1 MATVMVNLLG
11 LSEKPAEN
19 PYADLTGSEW
29 YADAVLKCTAA
40 GVMQGDGSNCN
51 ANANITRQEA
61 TVMFARALGVEEDA
75 SPNLS
80 KFSDGGDVAGWAAGA
95 VSAMADRGIITG
107 AGDGRVL
114 PNQNIDRASTMALLD
129 KAISTYAD
137 KAGSYEATEDGITLV
152 KAGDVTISGSAD
164 TILLAAGAADT
175 TATLASDTYADTV
188 ILMGGNET
196 LVLSTGANVGKVEV
210 REAASGASVKVNS
223 GSAVASMEIAG
234 DNCSVTG
241 SGKVGEIVVTGGEGS
256 SVTVPGAKVK
266 NESGSTVKVGNK
278 DLAPGN
284 EATVPGSGGSSGGT
298 GPVEPTD
305 EPTSIRLT
313 LPENAEMVVDESRSI
328 GFVILPETNFHR
340 SVTWSSSDDA
350 VATVDKWGR
359 VTAHKAGTVSI
370 TARSEYNPN
379 ISDTVSIKIVASEDE
394 LAQSTPSGIVNFNGT
409 PAEEVQNLQKYVDR
423 YTKDEALAS
432 EDVPQTVKD
441 ALNNGTGSTA
451 AVTQGDVTW
460 SLEVYGIKRVE
471 TEPVHERDAE
481 QYFMGDRY
489 LPADAKDTP
498 NTSIIHMESDNANGL
513 WVASA
518 SAVTH
523 IRMEELS
530 YTDKAAEMSATSQ
543 EVSRYGFVSG
553 TRRDDANSP
562 WEADDDDNDGLWTS
576 MYGVGELMRYAV
588 LREDGS
594 GATDDEVQTAR
605 DAALRSLKAVLL
617 LSNVSCRQG
626 TVEAFVRPL
635 RNGSNWYLNKALLKG
650 GDPSVRNLQHS
661 PADTTAR
668 NDDESLMAPVVEEDW
683 ADLTLE
689 NFTGP
694 KDAFETRTRSL
705 EGFVARTLTV
715 GDENYGGG
723 NRWKINEDGTA
734 TCVMQDTTDGLPKYD
749 SSTVDASGE
758 IPEIL
763 LSVLPE
769 GTVKSDITYKAD
781 TSTDE
786 LIGHLFIYKVAYDI
800 LDESNPE
807 EAQLKA
813 LVSDTMDR
821 LAQHFVDNGYSLR
834 DATGQGTS
842 WGKTELDYFNNG
854 MTWEDSPLNCLVLLN
869 IFKVA
874 SYVTGEQRWED
885 EYRMLATEEPYR
897 YADLCGTY
905 WERLLY
911 VAQTD
916 GVLQPGETPDH
927 WALNYL
933 NYSDEEM
940 AMLAYYLLFQLEDD
954 SVLLD
959 KYRVG
964 LNDWWNSMQ
973 YSENPLWYY
982 IYQLAYPD
990 EVKTDYFGNSLIETA
1005 SWTLSRHPI
1014 DTIKWTASHPERPDV
1029 TGPVSSFLPDEEL
1042 ANGPT
1047 LDKETGEIRVAPF
1060 DERAVHKYNGN
1071 TYKLYDDNSNAMETS
1086 TTYTLPYW
1094 LGRYHGMIA
1103 PEATTDGPTSI
1114 NLSLPENAEMV
1125 VDESRSIGFTI
1136 LPESNLHRGVAWSS
1150 SDEEIATVDE
1160 WGRVTAHKA
1169 GTVTITATSTYNPA
1183 VSDTAAIKVVN
1194 TTDELTKSTPHEIVN
1209 YEGTAAEEVHNL
1221 QKYVD
1226 RYTKDE
1232 ALASEDVPQTVK
1244 DALNNGTGSTS
1255 DVTQDDVTWSLEI
1268 YGIKRVET
1276 EPVHERDAEQ
1286 YFMGNRYLPDDA
1298 KDTPNTSIIHMEGD
1312 TAGTGLWVVSA
1323 GAVTH
1328 IRMEELSYIDK
1339 AADMSATTQEYVARR
1354 GMVSEAVWNGEK
1366 WVPQETDN
1374 DGLWTS
1380 MYGAGELMRY
1390 KVLQDEGVQG
1400 AELEAAKKA
1409 ALDSIKATLLLS
1421 NITCRTGTVEAY
1433 VRPLMNST
1441 NQCHYTEQG
1450 KGLALLKDKEYAV
1463 YDRQGSP
1470 ADTQVRNDDPNFLT
1484 PIVPEDW
1491 AIVDENSDKSL
1502 FATRTRS
1509 LDGMIARTYRL
1520 EGEYPDAN
1528 FNDGYYWNIDGQI
1541 AKCEE
1546 TTSTKVKWENLAGT
1560 TVDASGEIP
1569 EVLADLLGD
1578 ATKDDI
1584 IYKTDTSTDEI
1595 IGHLFIYKIAYDILG
1610 DEGEEGQLKEL
1621 ISDTMRRIAQHFAD
1635 NGYSLLD
1642 ATGQGTTWGKTNL
1655 DYFNNGMTWE
1665 DNSLNCLVVLNIFK
1679 LAAYVTGE
1687 QRWED
1692 EYQMLATEEPFR
1704 YADLCGKYWEHL
1716 AYVAHKNGFVPED
1729 ASEEEVNNWIL
1740 NYLNYSDEE
1749 MAMLAYY
1756 LLFQMEDDSI
1766 LLDKYREGLND
1777 WWNSIQH
1784 SENPL
1789 WYYIYQLAYPSESK
1803 TDYYGNSLVETASWT
1818 LSRHPIDTIKWSA
1831 THPERPDVKAPDP
1844 TQYQG
1849 SPDDEIEFLNRGPT
1863 RDKTTGEI
1871 RVAPFDERGLHK
1883 YNGSTYGLEDIN
1895 PNQMEGSTTYTLP
1908 YWLGRYHGMITPE
1921 ATTDGPTSIN
1931 LSLPENTEMVVGDN
1945 RSIDLTILPES
1956 NPYRGVTWT
1965 SDNEEV
1971 ATVDKW
1977 GRVTAHKAGTVTI
1990 TAAAKANP
1998 QVTASGT
2005 IKVVASLEDLSKTS
2019 RKDIVNYEGTPAEEV
2034 HNLQKYVDRYT
2045 KDEALSS
2052 EEVPQT
2058 VKNVLTD
2065 GSGASTAAVTQGD
2078 VTWSLET
2085 YGIKRLETEPVHE
2098 RDAEQYFMG
2107 NRYLPDE
2114 AKETPAT
2121 SIIHME
2127 SDTAGTGLW
2136 VVSANAVT
2144 HIRMEE
2150 LSYTEKATEMSN
2162 NTHTYLDRY
2171 GFISESL
2178 YKDGKWVPQETD
2190 NDGTWTA
2197 KYAIGELMRYAVLKQ
2212 EGADQEN
2219 IATAREYALRS
2230 LKAALLL
2237 ANISCRTGTVDAY
2250 VRPLQNDSNQCW
2262 YADNFT
2268 GYALLKGKDF
2278 SINNSQTSPANKATR
2293 IDGDQ
2298 QLTPFFPED
2307 WGLVTESTDKSL
2319 FETRTRTLEGF
2330 IARTFRFEGEFDNN
2344 FNDGYYWNITGDTAT
2359 CEETTS
2365 DKVKWEKLAG
2375 TTVDASG
2382 EIPTVLQDLLGD
2394 KTKDD
2399 IIYKA
2404 DTSTDEIIN
2413 HLLVYKV
2420 AYDILSD
2427 DDPEE
2432 KAIKEVLVD
2441 TVRNIAQH
2449 FVDNG
2454 YALRDA
2460 TGQGTT
2466 WGKTE
2471 LDYFNNSMTWED
2483 CSLNCL
2489 VLLNVFKLA
2498 GYVTGEAR
2506 WENEYRML
2514 ATEEPYRYA
2523 DLCGQYWER
2532 LEYVAHVD
2540 GGLPEDASQEEV
2552 DEWIRYYLC
2561 YPDEE
2566 MAVSAYYLLFQME
2579 EDEALLEKYRAGF
2592 DDWWK
2597 SMQYSENPMYYY
2609 MYQLSFP
2616 NEEQTDAYGRS
2627 IVESASWELSREPI
2641 DTIAWSA
2648 HHEDRP
2654 DVYADDGGY
2663 GWEAISRDRETN
2675 EIRVVPADERGI
2687 HKFDN
2692 STYNLNHKNNPQLME
2707 GCTNFTMPYWIGR
2720 YHGLITPEAEDTSI
2734 RMSSTE
2740 ITHCSPDGINTSE
2753 PVKWTTSDPY
2763 VAYVDMVGNEPGD
2776 YSGKI
2781 IAISAGTAII
2791 TATQGDVTV
2800 DIPVSVT
2807 EGEETELKKLVYYY
2821 NAGDAQIPEAL
2832 KTAEVI
2838 PFEEQPTVPAE
2849 TGRVGMPSAE
2859 YIGYVEGENGVQWM
2873 LSADKKSVTLYD
2885 PNLPAA
2891 DQLQYLEGG
2900 RYLPQDAA
2908 GQTQL
2913 ISNIM
2918 SDGENG
2924 LWILGASGDATR
2936 VSRKQVSQVGI
2947 AMLEQEMMKNLNDRF
2962 GITSNDTDTDSK
2974 ENKIA
2979 AIMGSKDKSDL
2990 NFHVEV
2996 GDNDGSI
3003 TATFGRGQ
3011 IYYYKYMLSK
3021 YGPDDERTKDALRS
3035 AIRTTEAT
3043 ALLPYVS
3050 GRQMKVP
3057 AKEEAKDYILE
3068 LLGAAPDG
3076 SDEGKPVYLDEDGNY
3091 TLEDTGVPA
3100 PDGFLVRTFTVL
3112 PDGEGVDTLG
3122 DDAFLQKNAGV
3133 TTDINGKEVPYSKLV
3148 NLKVSSEAE
3157 ERNQYSALKAY
3168 ATVAVP
3174 DRLEKLYNPDGTIPE
3189 SAVYYKD
3196 STSTDELN
3204 NVISFYTL
3212 AYDTFRD
3219 VDPELASLLKSA
3231 IVSIANHCIIN
3242 NYHIAGISANKS
3254 RNLYPDYQR
3263 GGEKFSEG
3271 FVDSGNGL
3279 NVPNYHTRWGNMEPE
3294 YLDGVNDPNGESDY
3308 EDGPLNNAIA
3318 LEILQL
3324 AMLVVN
3330 DTEIPYYN
3338 DGEFKTAAPIDYAA
3352 EFKALTTP
3360 ELFKERYPRVVNS
3373 TSALD
3378 AMQQYMP
3385 RYFAISE
3392 HNGDDF
3398 GSAGCSFEA
3407 YLNTGDEHKFINIM
3421 FSLVNTMPEDASAD
3435 VLDAYKTA
3443 FDQWWYNVKRYRDP
3457 WATYYHALIL
3467 AKFKELGVD
3476 VSRDEVDIAG
3486 AEHSLSRFPTNGGHW
3501 DVDNSARQDVTY
3513 LIYGDST
3520 GWLDQALPRDEM
3532 RSYTVGEDLFD
3543 PNGSGRL
3550 SLYNQIAFILP
3561 VWLSR
3566 VPENIA
3572 LIESLG
3578 DNARPDNGPAPSI
3591 SDAESSS
3598 TDVYLTMNVGEQ
3610 KTLNVTGTEDAYV
3623 RNIVWNTATWTE
3635 ETQIIDLKN
3644 LYSYEALTQDQFFP
3658 AQVTAVHPGTTT
3670 VTALTCDGFSPRP
3683 NYVTY
3688 HITVE
3693 DPKESAPAQSLLT
3706 VSDSDFA
3713 YPSWLLA
3720 AINDEHKN
3728 TEGHCNVSIEYL
3740 SSNESA
3746 GTVDPES
3753 GAITYLTEE
3762 PFFIIAKVQYSD
3774 MTVNGEAR
3782 FEKSHIMYFK
3792 TPVVKAASLA
3802 EF

>member
-1 MATVMVNLLG
+1 
-11 LSEKPAEN
+11 
-19 PYADLTGSEW
+19 
-29 YADAVLKCTAA
+29 
-40 GVMQGDGSNCN
+40 
-51 ANANITRQEA
+51 
-61 TVMFARALGVEEDA
+61 
-75 SPNLS
+75 
-80 KFSDGGDVAGWAAGA
+80 
-95 VSAMADRGIITG
+95 
-107 AGDGRVL
+107 
-114 PNQNIDRASTMALLD
+114 MALLD

-164 TILLAAGAADT
+164 TILLAAGAAGT
-175 TATLASDTYADTV
+175 TATLAGDTYADTV

-266 NESGSTVKVGNK
+266 NESDSTVKVGNK

-359 VTAHKAGTVSI
+359 ITAHKAGTVSI
-370 TARSEYNPN
+370 TARSEYNPS

-513 WVASA
+513 WVVSA

-588 LREDGS
+588 LREEGS

-617 LSNVSCRQG
+617 LSNVSCRTG

-635 RNGSNWYLNKALLKG
+635 RSGSNWYLNKALLKG

-1169 GTVTITATSTYNPA
+1169 GTVTITAASTYNSA

-1232 ALASEDVPQTVK
+1232 ALAREDVPQTVK
-1244 DALNNGTGSTS
+1244 DALNNGTGSTAA
-1255 DVTQDDVTWSLEI
+1255 VTQGDVTWSLEV

-1298 KDTPNTSIIHMEGD
+1298 DETPDTSIIHMEGD

-1328 IRMEELSYIDK
+1328 IRMEELSYTDK

-1400 AELEAAKKA
+1400 VELEAAKKA

-1740 NYLNYSDEE
+1740 NCLNYSDEE

-1908 YWLGRYHGMITPE
+1908 YWLGRYHGMITSE
-1921 ATTDGPTSIN
+1921 AATDGPTSIN
-1931 LSLPENTEMVVGDN
+1931 LSLPENAEMVAGDS
-1945 RSIDLTILPES
+1945 RSIDFVILPES
-1956 NPYRGVTWT
+1956 NPYRGVTWS

-1971 ATVDKW
+1971 ATVDEW

-1990 TAAAKANP
+1990 TAAKANP

-2005 IKVVASLEDLSKTS
+2005 IKVVASLEELSKTGH
-2019 RKDIVNYEGTPAEEV
+2019 KDIVNYEGTPAEEV

-2045 KDEALSS
+2045 KEEALSS

-2078 VTWSLET
+2078 VIWSLET

-2114 AKETPAT
+2114 AKETPDT

-2127 SDTAGTGLW
+2127 GDTAGTGLW

-2150 LSYTEKATEMSN
+2150 LSYTDKAAEMSD
-2162 NTHTYLDRY
+2162 NTQTYVARRGLINEAHRSDMY
-2171 GFISESL
+2171 SDDWLSKVG
-2178 YKDGKWVPQETD
+2178 D
-2190 NDGTWTA
+2190 NDGTWTSLYGA
-2197 KYAIGELMRYAVLKQ
+2197 GEMMRYAVLKNDPSATQ
-2212 EGADQEN
+2212 EEIEA
-2219 IATAREYALRS
+2219 AREIAMRS
-2230 LKAALLL
+2230 LKAVLLL
-2237 ANISCRTGTVDAY
+2237 SNVSCRTGTVDAY
-2250 VRPLQNDSNQCW
+2250 VRPLKNGSNKCD
-2262 YADNFT
+2262 YVEGEF
-2268 GYALLKGKDF
+2268 GKGLALLAGKDP
-2278 SINNSQTSPANKATR
+2278 STNSPQTSPVN
-2293 IDGDQ
+2293 
-2298 QLTPFFPED
+2298 TPVRNDDSNLLAPIFPED
-2307 WGLVTESTDKSL
+2307 WAIVDENSDKSN
-2319 FETRTRTLEGF
+2319 FATRKRTVEGF
-2330 IARTFRFEGEFDNN
+2330 IARTYAYEDEPEDAMLNL
-2344 FNDGYYWNITGDTAT
+2344 NDGYFWKIDAETNTAT
-2359 CEETTS
+2359 CQPSTS
-2365 DKVKWEKLAG
+2365 TKVPWEKMPG

-2382 EIPTVLQDLLGD
+2382 EIPEILLDALGEGN
-2394 KTKDD
+2394 TKDGLL
-2399 IIYKA
+2399 YKG
-2404 DTSTDEIIN
+2404 DTSTDELIA
-2413 HLLVYKV
+2413 HLFIYKIS
-2420 AYDILSD
+2420 YDILD
-2427 DDPEE
+2427 EDNEE
-2432 KAIKEVLVD
+2432 EAALKQLITD
-2441 TVRNIAQH
+2441 TVRRLAQH

-2454 YALRDA
+2454 YSLLDA

-2466 WGKTE
+2466 WGKTNLE
-2471 LDYFNNSMTWED
+2471 YFNNSMTWED
-2483 CSLNCL
+2483 NSLNCL
-2489 VLLNVFKLA
+2489 VLLNVFKMA
-2498 GYVTGEAR
+2498 HYVTGEQR
-2506 WENEYRML
+2506 WEDEYRML
-2514 ATEEPYRYA
+2514 ALEEPYRYA
-2523 DLCGQYWER
+2523 ELCGKYWEH
-2532 LEYVAHVD
+2532 LAYVAHKN
-2540 GGLPEDASQEEV
+2540 GFIPEDASQEEV
-2552 DEWIRYYLC
+2552 DNWILNYHNYS
-2561 YPDEE
+2561 DEE
-2566 MAVSAYYLLFQME
+2566 MAMLAYYLLFQLE
-2579 EDEALLEKYRAGF
+2579 NDPVLLEQYRVGLN
-2592 DDWWK
+2592 DWWN
-2597 SMQYSENPMYYY
+2597 SIQYSENPLWYYI
-2609 MYQLSFP
+2609 YQLAYP
-2616 NEEQTDAYGRS
+2616 DQVMTDYYGNS
-2627 IVESASWELSREPI
+2627 LIETASWTLSRHPI
-2641 DTIAWSA
+2641 DTIKWSA
-2648 HHEDRP
+2648 THPDRP
-2654 DVYADDGGY
+2654 DVKSPDPSQYQGSPEDEIDNVADGPT
-2663 GWEAISRDRETN
+2663 RDKTTG
-2675 EIRVVPADERGI
+2675 EIRVVPFDERGL
-2687 HKFDN
+2687 HKYN
-2692 STYNLNHKNNPQLME
+2692 GSTYSLEDIDPNKME
-2707 GCTNFTMPYWIGR
+2707 SSTIYSLPYWLGR
-2720 YHGLITPEAEDTSI
+2720 YHGMITPDATETEEPIISLAVMSDIHVGCTDHVMPTTHAERFETALNFYTENGFNYDAVILNGDCADNPSVSDTQFDTFMEVLNANIQEGAQPIINTGNHENYLGNQIQEVFYEKTGIGSNPAYTI
-2734 RMSSTE
+2734 SENDDSTE
-2740 ITHCSPDGINTSE
+2740 SNMIFYDTWVNGYHFIVFNHDRKDLSDERISWLTSKIEEGYNGQPVDPSKPVFLVSHYDQDTWADRSASTVEKLQPVFEAHPNVVMFTGHNHASLNNIHNLLGNRVGCLSIHDGGVGDVQTEGDYYTAKPISQGLFVEVYADYMLVHQLAFNDGGYEMAE
-2753 PVKWTTSDPY
+2753 PVRIPLDDMLSVVPTDDEVPTFSDD
-2763 VAYVDMVGNEPGD
+2763 A
-2776 YSGKI
+2776 
-2781 IAISAGTAII
+2781 A
-2791 TATQGDVTV
+2791 VTV
-2800 DIPVSVT
+2800 DDITFNSCSISFPAASDNHVVSHYNIFVRNGD
-2807 EGEETELKKLVYYY
+2807 GEEAQVDLIYNPYWIKDETADFTRTLKGLTPGSTGNVVLVEAYDAWGNLSARIESAPFDVPAADPSYSDDAPTVLHMDFSTVEGNTVKDASVNQNDALLEG
-2821 NAGDAQIPEAL
+2821 NASVVYDETFKKNVLVLDGTGARGDANSSCAR
-2832 KTAEVI
+2832 I
-2838 PFEEQPTVPAE
+2838 PFNSSLYTQDAITIETAFIIDEEISDDTSALHGSDEQHIISNYE
-2849 TGRVGMPSAE
+2849 TG
-2859 YIGYVEGENGVQWM
+2859 GYSLAYGNGDGKLHFYM
-2873 LSADKKSVTLYD
+2873 DSDFNELSADITRGQPHHVMVTYD
-2885 PNLPAA
+2885 HATLKLFVDGVLCDETSANA
-2891 DQLQYLEGG
+2891 DIAINVLNDLF
-2900 RYLPQDAA
+2900 
-2908 GQTQL
+2908 
-2913 ISNIM
+2913 
-2918 SDGENG
+2918 
-2924 LWILGASGDATR
+2924 LGAD
-2936 VSRKQVSQVGI
+2936 
-2947 AMLEQEMMKNLNDRF
+2947 
-2962 GITSNDTDTDSK
+2962 
-2974 ENKIA
+2974 
-2979 AIMGSKDKSDL
+2979 
-2990 NFHVEV
+2990 
-2996 GDNDGSI
+2996 
-3003 TATFGRGQ
+3003 
-3011 IYYYKYMLSK
+3011 
-3021 YGPDDERTKDALRS
+3021 
-3035 AIRTTEAT
+3035 
-3043 ALLPYVS
+3043 
-3050 GRQMKVP
+3050 
-3057 AKEEAKDYILE
+3057 
-3068 LLGAAPDG
+3068 
-3076 SDEGKPVYLDEDGNY
+3076 
-3091 TLEDTGVPA
+3091 
-3100 PDGFLVRTFTVL
+3100 
-3112 PDGEGVDTLG
+3112 
-3122 DDAFLQKNAGV
+3122 
-3133 TTDINGKEVPYSKLV
+3133 
-3148 NLKVSSEAE
+3148 
-3157 ERNQYSALKAY
+3157 
-3168 ATVAVP
+3168 
-3174 DRLEKLYNPDGTIPE
+3174 
-3189 SAVYYKD
+3189 
-3196 STSTDELN
+3196 
-3204 NVISFYTL
+3204 
-3212 AYDTFRD
+3212 
-3219 VDPELASLLKSA
+3219 
-3231 IVSIANHCIIN
+3231 
-3242 NYHIAGISANKS
+3242 
-3254 RNLYPDYQR
+3254 
-3263 GGEKFSEG
+3263 SEG
-3271 FVDSGNGL
+3271 FQD
-3279 NVPNYHTRWGNMEPE
+3279 
-3294 YLDGVNDPNGESDY
+3294 
-3308 EDGPLNNAIA
+3308 
-3318 LEILQL
+3318 
-3324 AMLVVN
+3324 
-3330 DTEIPYYN
+3330 
-3338 DGEFKTAAPIDYAA
+3338 
-3352 EFKALTTP
+3352 
-3360 ELFKERYPRVVNS
+3360 RY
-3373 TSALD
+3373 
-3378 AMQQYMP
+3378 
-3385 RYFAISE
+3385 
-3392 HNGDDF
+3392 
-3398 GSAGCSFEA
+3398 
-3407 YLNTGDEHKFINIM
+3407 
-3421 FSLVNTMPEDASAD
+3421 
-3435 VLDAYKTA
+3435 
-3443 FDQWWYNVKRYRDP
+3443 
-3457 WATYYHALIL
+3457 
-3467 AKFKELGVD
+3467 
-3476 VSRDEVDIAG
+3476 
-3486 AEHSLSRFPTNGGHW
+3486 
-3501 DVDNSARQDVTY
+3501 
-3513 LIYGDST
+3513 
-3520 GWLDQALPRDEM
+3520 
-3532 RSYTVGEDLFD
+3532 
-3543 PNGSGRL
+3543 
-3550 SLYNQIAFILP
+3550 
-3561 VWLSR
+3561 
-3566 VPENIA
+3566 
-3572 LIESLG
+3572 
-3578 DNARPDNGPAPSI
+3578 
-3591 SDAESSS
+3591 
-3598 TDVYLTMNVGEQ
+3598 
-3610 KTLNVTGTEDAYV
+3610 
-3623 RNIVWNTATWTE
+3623 
-3635 ETQIIDLKN
+3635 
-3644 LYSYEALTQDQFFP
+3644 QFFKGRISF
-3658 AQVTAVHPGTTT
+3658 VNIFDRGLSDEEV
-3670 VTALTCDGFSPRP
+3670 
-3683 NYVTY
+3683 
-3688 HITVE
+3688 
-3693 DPKESAPAQSLLT
+3693 QS
-3706 VSDSDFA
+3706 SYDAF
-3713 YPSWLLA
+3713 
-3720 AINDEHKN
+3720 
-3728 TEGHCNVSIEYL
+3728 
-3740 SSNESA
+3740 
-3746 GTVDPES
+3746 
-3753 GAITYLTEE
+3753 
-3762 PFFIIAKVQYSD
+3762 
-3774 MTVNGEAR
+3774 
-3782 FEKSHIMYFK
+3782 
-3792 TPVVKAASLA
+3792 AASLA
-3802 EF
+3802 

>member
-1 MATVMVNLLG
+1 MYNRFNYSSDELG
-11 LSEKPAEN
+11 GGNHTRMYSSANFTL
-19 PYADLTGSEW
+19 PYWLGRYHGMIAP
-29 YADAVLKCTAA
+29 
-40 GVMQGDGSNCN
+40 
-51 ANANITRQEA
+51 EA
-61 TVMFARALGVEEDA
+61 TT
-75 SPNLS
+75 
-80 KFSDGGDVAGWAAGA
+80 DG
-95 VSAMADRGIITG
+95 
-107 AGDGRVL
+107 
-114 PNQNIDRASTMALLD
+114 
-129 KAISTYAD
+129 
-137 KAGSYEATEDGITLV
+137 
-152 KAGDVTISGSAD
+152 
-164 TILLAAGAADT
+164 
-175 TATLASDTYADTV
+175 
-188 ILMGGNET
+188 
-196 LVLSTGANVGKVEV
+196 
-210 REAASGASVKVNS
+210 
-223 GSAVASMEIAG
+223 
-234 DNCSVTG
+234 
-241 SGKVGEIVVTGGEGS
+241 
-256 SVTVPGAKVK
+256 
-266 NESGSTVKVGNK
+266 
-278 DLAPGN
+278 
-284 EATVPGSGGSSGGT
+284 
-298 GPVEPTD
+298 
-305 EPTSIRLT
+305 PTSINLS

-441 ALNNGTGSTA
+441 ALSNGTGSTA

-460 SLEVYGIKRVE
+460 SLEVYGIKRLE
-471 TEPVHERDAE
+471 TEPVHERDGE

-626 TVEAFVRPL
+626 TVDAFVRPL

-661 PADTTAR
+661 PADTTVR

-749 SSTVDASGE
+749 SSTVDASDE

-1194 TTDELTKSTPHEIVN
+1194 TTDELSKSTPHEIVN

-1328 IRMEELSYIDK
+1328 IRMEELSYTDK

-1945 RSIDLTILPES
+1945 RSIDFTILPES

-2005 IKVVASLEDLSKTS
+2005 IKVVASLDELSKTGQ
-2019 RKDIVNYEGTPAEEV
+2019 KDIVNYEGTPAEEV

-2045 KDEALSS
+2045 KEEVLPS

-2058 VKNVLTD
+2058 VKNALTD

-2078 VTWSLET
+2078 VIWSLET

-2114 AKETPAT
+2114 AKETPDT

-2127 SDTAGTGLW
+2127 SDTADTGLW

-2178 YKDGKWVPQETD
+2178 YKDGKWVPQD
-2190 NDGTWTA
+2190 NDNEGTWTG
-2197 KYAIGELMRYAVLKQ
+2197 KYSVGELMRYAVLKR
-2212 EGADQEN
+2212 EGASAEE
-2219 IATAREYALRS
+2219 IAVAREYALRS
-2230 LKAALLL
+2230 LKATLLL
-2237 ANISCRTGTVDAY
+2237 ANVSCRTGTVEAF
-2250 VRPLQNDSNQCW
+2250 VRPLKNGSNW
-2262 YADNFT
+2262 YLNK
-2268 GYALLKGKDF
+2268 ALLKGGDP
-2278 SINNSQTSPANKATR
+2278 STHNLQHSPADTTVRNDDETFM
-2293 IDGDQ
+2293 
-2298 QLTPFFPED
+2298 TPVVEED
-2307 WGLVTESTDKSL
+2307 WADLTLENFTGPKDA
-2319 FETRTRTLEGF
+2319 FETRTRSLAGF
-2330 IARTFRFEGEFDNN
+2330 VCRTIYLKDREYFEGGNRWQI
-2344 FNDGYYWNITGDTAT
+2344 NDDGTAT
-2359 CEETTS
+2359 CICQDTVDGLPVYDS
-2365 DKVKWEKLAG
+2365 

-2382 EIPTVLQDLLGD
+2382 EIPEILMTVLPEGT
-2394 KTKDD
+2394 TKSD
-2399 IIYKA
+2399 IVYKA

-2413 HLLVYKV
+2413 HLLLYKV
-2420 AYDILSD
+2420 AYDILD
-2427 DDPEE
+2427 EEDPEE
-2432 KAIKEVLVD
+2432 AEIKAVLVD
-2441 TVRNIAQH
+2441 TVRAIAQH

-2460 TGQGTT
+2460 TGQGTS

-2471 LDYFNNSMTWED
+2471 LDYFNNGMTWED
-2483 CSLNCL
+2483 CSLNSL

-2523 DLCGQYWER
+2523 DLCGKYWER
-2532 LEYVAHVD
+2532 LEYVAHAD

-2720 YHGLITPEAEDTSI
+2720 YHGPITPDTTETEEPIISLAVMSDIHVGCTDHVMPTTHAERFETALNFYTENGFNYDAVILNGDCADNPSVSDTQFDTFMEVLNANIQEGAQPIINTGNHENYLGNQIQEVFYEKTGIGSNPAYTISENDDSTESNMIFYDTWVNGYHFIVFNHDRKDLSDERISWLTSKIEEGYNGQPVDPSKPVFLVSHYDQDTWADRSASTVEKLQPVFEAHPNVVMFTGHNHASLNNIHNLLGNRVGCLSIHDGGVGDVQTEGDYYTAKPISQGLFVEVYANYMLVHQLAFNDGGYEMAEPVRIPLDDMLSVVPTDDEIPTFSEDAAVAVDDITFNSCSISFPAASDNHVVSHYNIFVRSGDGEEAQVDLIYNPYWLKNETADFTRTLKGLTPGSTGNVVLVEAYDAWGNLSARIESAPFDVPAADPSYSDDAPTVLRMDFSTVEGNTVKDASVNQNDALLEGNASVVYDETFKKNVLVLDGTGARGDANSSCARIPFNSSLYTQDAITIETAFIIDEEISDDTSAL
-2734 RMSSTE
+2734 
-2740 ITHCSPDGINTSE
+2740 HG
-2753 PVKWTTSDPY
+2753 SD
-2763 VAYVDMVGNEPGD
+2763 EQH
-2776 YSGKI
+2776 I
-2781 IAISAGTAII
+2781 ISN
-2791 TATQGDVTV
+2791 
-2800 DIPVSVT
+2800 
-2807 EGEETELKKLVYYY
+2807 Y
-2821 NAGDAQIPEAL
+2821 
-2832 KTAEVI
+2832 
-2838 PFEEQPTVPAE
+2838 E
-2849 TGRVGMPSAE
+2849 TG
-2859 YIGYVEGENGVQWM
+2859 GYSLAYGNGDGKLHFYM
-2873 LSADKKSVTLYD
+2873 DSDFNELSADITRSQPHHVMVTYD
-2885 PNLPAA
+2885 HATLKLFVDGVLCDETSAN
-2891 DQLQYLEGG
+2891 
-2900 RYLPQDAA
+2900 
-2908 GQTQL
+2908 
-2913 ISNIM
+2913 
-2918 SDGENG
+2918 SDIAINV
-2924 LWILGASGDATR
+2924 LNDLFLGAD
-2936 VSRKQVSQVGI
+2936 
-2947 AMLEQEMMKNLNDRF
+2947 
-2962 GITSNDTDTDSK
+2962 
-2974 ENKIA
+2974 
-2979 AIMGSKDKSDL
+2979 
-2990 NFHVEV
+2990 
-2996 GDNDGSI
+2996 
-3003 TATFGRGQ
+3003 
-3011 IYYYKYMLSK
+3011 
-3021 YGPDDERTKDALRS
+3021 
-3035 AIRTTEAT
+3035 
-3043 ALLPYVS
+3043 
-3050 GRQMKVP
+3050 
-3057 AKEEAKDYILE
+3057 
-3068 LLGAAPDG
+3068 
-3076 SDEGKPVYLDEDGNY
+3076 
-3091 TLEDTGVPA
+3091 
-3100 PDGFLVRTFTVL
+3100 
-3112 PDGEGVDTLG
+3112 
-3122 DDAFLQKNAGV
+3122 
-3133 TTDINGKEVPYSKLV
+3133 
-3148 NLKVSSEAE
+3148 
-3157 ERNQYSALKAY
+3157 
-3168 ATVAVP
+3168 
-3174 DRLEKLYNPDGTIPE
+3174 
-3189 SAVYYKD
+3189 
-3196 STSTDELN
+3196 
-3204 NVISFYTL
+3204 
-3212 AYDTFRD
+3212 
-3219 VDPELASLLKSA
+3219 
-3231 IVSIANHCIIN
+3231 
-3242 NYHIAGISANKS
+3242 
-3254 RNLYPDYQR
+3254 
-3263 GGEKFSEG
+3263 SEG
-3271 FVDSGNGL
+3271 FQD
-3279 NVPNYHTRWGNMEPE
+3279 
-3294 YLDGVNDPNGESDY
+3294 
-3308 EDGPLNNAIA
+3308 
-3318 LEILQL
+3318 
-3324 AMLVVN
+3324 
-3330 DTEIPYYN
+3330 
-3338 DGEFKTAAPIDYAA
+3338 
-3352 EFKALTTP
+3352 
-3360 ELFKERYPRVVNS
+3360 RY
-3373 TSALD
+3373 
-3378 AMQQYMP
+3378 
-3385 RYFAISE
+3385 
-3392 HNGDDF
+3392 
-3398 GSAGCSFEA
+3398 
-3407 YLNTGDEHKFINIM
+3407 
-3421 FSLVNTMPEDASAD
+3421 
-3435 VLDAYKTA
+3435 
-3443 FDQWWYNVKRYRDP
+3443 
-3457 WATYYHALIL
+3457 
-3467 AKFKELGVD
+3467 
-3476 VSRDEVDIAG
+3476 
-3486 AEHSLSRFPTNGGHW
+3486 
-3501 DVDNSARQDVTY
+3501 
-3513 LIYGDST
+3513 
-3520 GWLDQALPRDEM
+3520 
-3532 RSYTVGEDLFD
+3532 
-3543 PNGSGRL
+3543 
-3550 SLYNQIAFILP
+3550 
-3561 VWLSR
+3561 
-3566 VPENIA
+3566 
-3572 LIESLG
+3572 
-3578 DNARPDNGPAPSI
+3578 
-3591 SDAESSS
+3591 
-3598 TDVYLTMNVGEQ
+3598 
-3610 KTLNVTGTEDAYV
+3610 
-3623 RNIVWNTATWTE
+3623 
-3635 ETQIIDLKN
+3635 
-3644 LYSYEALTQDQFFP
+3644 QFFKGRISF
-3658 AQVTAVHPGTTT
+3658 VNIFDRGLSDEEV
-3670 VTALTCDGFSPRP
+3670 
-3683 NYVTY
+3683 
-3688 HITVE
+3688 
-3693 DPKESAPAQSLLT
+3693 QS
-3706 VSDSDFA
+3706 SYDAF
-3713 YPSWLLA
+3713 
-3720 AINDEHKN
+3720 
-3728 TEGHCNVSIEYL
+3728 
-3740 SSNESA
+3740 
-3746 GTVDPES
+3746 
-3753 GAITYLTEE
+3753 
-3762 PFFIIAKVQYSD
+3762 
-3774 MTVNGEAR
+3774 
-3782 FEKSHIMYFK
+3782 
-3792 TPVVKAASLA
+3792 AASLA
-3802 EF
+3802 